1 MKISKRLLAVLM
13 AVVMILTIVPLGL
26 FVFAEGEEPEPPEE
40 EPAREAKTWHIK
52 TLDDFNDIG
61 NEEKDMLLSDNY
73 ILDNDIICKDAT
85 IKLIDWASAE
95 ANYQTI
101 GNLTKLKPL
110 YKRDEGTEYN
120 SEIKYY
126 SYDGETETYTEV
138 TFTEETPYV
147 PGIYYVENGYGPV
160 SMDDIAKLS
169 MEEAMEIF
177 EILDENTDF
186 KDDPCTINPVGAGA
200 AFEGTFD
207 GQKHKITGVKFEKTS
222 GSYCGLFENNK
233 GTIKDLTTNVM
244 IDFYPDLK
252 VLTALGGITGIN
264 SKDAKIENCKFYGVV
279 WLHVSPLLKNTENSL
294 SSLYSVIIQIGGI
307 AGMNFGTIDDKCTS
321 EDAVIT
327 TDYVGGSN
335 INAGR
340 IVGVDN
346 DVNLLTEMGFDPEN
360 YPIRV
365 ADFTEVPE
373 GTDVKVV
380 RTEQVKEVDKYQ
392 LITIYENE
400 YSSLSYI
407 RMATCA
413 HSNAQHFDAVTPT
426 CKTAGNIE
434 YWKCPDCNLYF
445 TSAPNINTAN
455 VTSSSVTLAKDK
467 ANHDASTITA
477 TAAVPATCGKAGNV
491 DYWYCST
498 CKKYLVKDDEGTI
511 TISGDTENKYKEVKQ
526 SDTVV
531 QATGNHENVSHFD
544 AVAPTYDATG
554 NKEYWKCDDCGQ
566 YFLEEACTTAVN
578 YDKDIKLAKLVP
590 PTVNVKSGSGY
601 KATTT
606 GGKNTI
612 ILPNPSSKSGTT
624 VATLKSNLQDGYN
637 YIVKDVNGKTVT
649 SGVIGTKYTVEIEG
663 FPSTARTIIVRGDTD
678 CNGKITSMDYV
689 KIKNHILKKNV
700 ISDEILK
707 VAADA
712 NTDGKIS
719 SLDYV
724 RIKNIML
731 KG

>member
-1 MKISKRLLAVLM
+1 
-13 AVVMILTIVPLGL
+13 
-26 FVFAEGEEPEPPEE
+26 
-40 EPAREAKTWHIK
+40 
-52 TLDDFNDIG
+52 
-61 NEEKDMLLSDNY
+61 MLLSDNY
-73 ILDNDIICKDAT
+73 ILDNDIICVDAT
-85 IKLIDWASAE
+85 IKLIDWASDE
-95 ANYQTI
+95 ANNQTI
-101 GNLTKLKPL
+101 GNLTKLFPL
-110 YKRDEGTEYN
+110 YKLDEGTEYN

-126 SYDGETETYTEV
+126 SYDGETKTYTEV

-147 PGIYYVENGYGPV
+147 PGTYYVENGYGPV

-169 MEEAMEIF
+169 LEEAMEIF

-207 GQKHKITGVKFEKTS
+207 GQGYKITGVKFEKTS
-222 GSYCGLFENNK
+222 GSSCGLFENNK
-233 GTIKDLTTNVM
+233 GTIKNLTTNVM

-252 VLTALGGITGIN
+252 VLTVLGGITGIN

-294 SSLYSVIIQIGGI
+294 SSLYSAFIQIGGI
-307 AGMNFGTIDDKCTS
+307 AGMNLGTIDDKCTS
-321 EDAVIT
+321 EDAVIA

-335 INAGR
+335 VKAGR
-340 IVGVDN
+340 IVGTDN
-346 DVNLLTEMGFDPEN
+346 DVNLLTEMGYDPEN

-373 GTDVKVV
+373 GKDVEVV

-554 NKEYWKCDDCGQ
+554 NKEYWKCDDCGL
-566 YFLEEACTTAVN
+566 YFLEEACETSVDYN
-578 YDKDIKLAKLVP
+578 KDIVLAKLVP
-590 PTVNVKSGSGY
+590 PTVTPKSSSGY
-601 KATTT
+601 KATKT
-606 GGKNTI
+606 GSLNTI
-612 ILPNPSSKSGTT
+612 ILPNPSNKAGTT
-624 VATLKSNLQDGYN
+624 VASFKNNLESGYT
-637 YIVKDVNGKTVT
+637 YIVKDSKGNTVT
-649 SGVIGTKYTVEIEG
+649 SGPIGTKFTVEISG
-663 FPSTARTIIVRGDTD
+663 YPSTKVTVIVRGDTD
-678 CNGKITSMDYV
+678 CNGSISSMDYV
-689 KIKNHILKKNV
+689 KIKNHIRGTSK
-700 ISDEILK
+700 ITDAIIQ

-712 NTDGKIS
+712 NNDSKLNAT
-719 SLDYV
+719 DYV
-724 RIKNIML
+724 RVKNVIRNS
-731 KG
+731 K